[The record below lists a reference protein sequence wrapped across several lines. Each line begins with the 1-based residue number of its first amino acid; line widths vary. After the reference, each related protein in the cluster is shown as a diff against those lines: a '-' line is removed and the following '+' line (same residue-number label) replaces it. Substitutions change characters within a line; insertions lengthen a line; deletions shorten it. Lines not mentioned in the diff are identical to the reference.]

1 MNLLELLKTLDEKI
15 TLEIIDLKD
24 KFSFKGSTNYVKDLL
39 SLYWCEH
46 LKVLGIRGHY
56 NGNVYGDIELTIL
69 VRVIDED

>member
-1 MNLLELLKTLDEKI
+1 MELLELLKTLDDEL

-24 KFSFKGSTNYVKDLL
+24 KFTFQGSTNHIKDML

-56 NGNVYGDIELTIL
+56 NGNVYGNIKLTIL